1 MNTVSYF
8 VGIDV
13 ADETFA
19 AACYRAADQPV
30 FSGDGFT
37 NEGDG
42 FESFIEWMQQNQII
56 ANETIICIE
65 ATGIY
70 SEALC
75 YYLYRNHYRVWLES
89 PDKVKHAFKVKGHKT
104 DPVDA
109 AQIAEYACRYI
120 DRCRAWEPK
129 AHIIEQLNTLLSAR
143 ELLVEQ
149 RTAIL
154 NALKPYRRKMVSTP
168 MVIRNFEDNVKV
180 LTQQIEQMEKEIRRL
195 IDSNAQYRR
204 LFHQFNSSPGIA
216 LLAAANLLVVTNGG
230 TQLTEYPTLAAFLG
244 ICPYQYR
251 SGSSVNKKATSSQL
265 GPQRLRKLL
274 HLAARSL
281 AHSSNNKHFR
291 NYYQRKS
298 QQGKPPRLIYNNI
311 ANKIIRIVC
320 ALIRDQK
327 TYDSNHVSINPNF

>member
-13 ADETFA
+13 ADESFA

-30 FSGDGFT
+30 FSADGFA
-37 NEGDG
+37 NELDG
-42 FESFIEWMQQNQII
+42 FEAFIEWMRHNNLI
-56 ANETIICIE
+56 ASETIICIE

-75 YYLYRNHYRVWLES
+75 YYLYQNHYRLWLES
-89 PDKVKHAFKVKGHKT
+89 PDKVKHAFKLKGHKT

-109 AQIAEYACRYI
+109 TQIAEYACRYI
-120 DRCRAWEPK
+120 DRCRLWEPK
-129 AHIIEQLNTLLSAR
+129 SHIIEQLNTLLSAR

-168 MVIRNFEDNVKV
+168 MVIRHFEANVKA
-180 LTQQIEQMEKEIRRL
+180 LTQQIKQMEKEMRRL
-195 IDSNAQYRR
+195 IDSNSQYRR
-204 LFHQFNSSPGIA
+204 LFHLFHSSPGIA

-230 TQLTEYPTLAAFLG
+230 TQLTESPKLAAYLG
-244 ICPYQYR
+244 ICPYQHR
-251 SGSSVNKKATSSQL
+251 SGSSVKKRAKSAQL

-281 AHSSNNKHFR
+281 AHSSNNEHFR

-298 QQGKPPRLIYNNI
+298 RQGKPPRLIYNNI
-311 ANKIIRIVC
+311 ANKIIRILC

-327 TYDSNHVSINPNF
+327 TYDSNYVSINPNF